1 MDVNLVVFRPDGSRK
16 HVPLHEGRYVI
27 GRRADANLRIP
38 LPTVSR
44 DHAELML
51 EGDRLI
57 LRDLGSS
64 NGTYHNNTRIE
75 REVIISA
82 GDMVAVGPCLITVQ
96 IDGQPADVTRP
107 DLIDDSDATPTVAPP
122 AQGSPQPSDE
132 DDDDDGV
139 DDLGATV
146 TKPGV
151 GSLLGDQEKDDSS
164 IFDFDFDFDDD
175 DKPASM

>member
-64 NGTYHNNTRIE
+64 NGTFHNNSRIE

-96 IDGQPADVTRP
+96 IDGHPADVTRP
-107 DLIDDSDATPTVAPP
+107 DLIDESEATPVVPQP
-122 AQGSPQPSDE
+122 AQEDPQPA
-132 DDDDDGV
+132 DDDDDV

-151 GSLLGDQEKDDSS
+151 GSLLGDQEQDDSS